1 MIVDVYQLCPIKKK
15 ASRTNCTFGFCQHSM
30 PKHKKPKEQ
39 FLTNA
44 SEKLQQKTKQIISKK
59 EILNKNSYF

>member
-1 MIVDVYQLCPIKKK
+1 
-15 ASRTNCTFGFCQHSM
+15 M

>member
-1 MIVDVYQLCPIKKK
+1 MSLNEHAKKPT
-15 ASRTNCTFGFCQHSM
+15 AQTGTFGFCQHSM

-44 SEKLQQKTKQIISKK
+44 SEKLQQKTKQISSKK